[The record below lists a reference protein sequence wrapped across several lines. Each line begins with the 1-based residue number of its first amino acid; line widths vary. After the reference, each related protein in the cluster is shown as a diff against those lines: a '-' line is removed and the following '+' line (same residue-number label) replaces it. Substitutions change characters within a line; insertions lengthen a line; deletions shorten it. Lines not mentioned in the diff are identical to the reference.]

1 MVISFATNKIKEER
15 SETRERKR
23 EGGGVERKRKRYREG
38 GNKNLVIVLRYFKK
52 TDTLKVF
59 M

>member
-1 MVISFATNKIKEER
+1 MKQER
-15 SETRERKR
+15 ER
-23 EGGGVERKRKRYREG
+23 EGGGVERKRNRYREG
-38 GNKNLVIVLRYFKK
+38 GNKNLVTVLRYFKE